1 MSQSLAQ
8 KDSGLS
14 SKAMRILAVVMAVL
28 AVIYFLPA
36 FMSRT
41 TEINGVSKAAAYKSA
56 MKVKRYLSTND
67 RVIFDTA
74 FGLLDKIK
82 SQEGPDAFAKAVDG
96 MTPEEVIELARTEV
110 NARIAAGDP
119 EFRQYAS
126 WDDMIAKLVDTSL
139 GSSRSRQGAGQQPT
153 PLRQLERPGRPQ

>member
-1 MSQSLAQ
+1 
-8 KDSGLS
+8 
-14 SKAMRILAVVMAVL
+14 MRILAAVMAVL

-56 MKVKRYLSTND
+56 MKAKRYLSTND

-74 FGLLDKIK
+74 FGLVDKIK
-82 SQEGPDAFAKAVDG
+82 SAEGPDAFAKAVDG
-96 MTPEEVIELARTEV
+96 LTPEEVIELARIEV
-110 NARIAAGDP
+110 NAKIAAGDP
-119 EFRQYAS
+119 EFKQFAS

-139 GSSRSRQGAGQQPT
+139 GSPRSRQGGAQSPA
-153 PLRQLERPGRPQ
+153 PLRQSERPGRPQ